1 MATSDSDTDFESA
14 DEEMVGRGGSLK
26 KDIKTTYWTPST
38 VDSESDD
45 DTEYVQQTPYNS
57 SNWRKRSEAFRKT
70 TISNVVTGQETSVG
84 DKDDKI
90 DSGVKVE
97 GDVRIAESVETF
109 NNQEDASKSRKLP
122 LSTSEISVKDKNI
135 EFMAENNTVV
145 KSDDAMP
152 KVEATEAEKTS
163 EITQQRNLP
172 HRLGTKKLAIRIIKD
187 SDNKSTENQCLSECL
202 NERSESMSKDTECGL
217 QKDKN
222 QPADDQSKP
231 TSINDLSE
239 MDIPEELKSNKKFKE
254 VFQLEG
260 WEDLENDIELP
271 DELTEEKLEPV
282 LEKLSLANKEPE
294 SSLENWNTWG
304 NWGITSLLNTA
315 TASVSTLTTHVS
327 QGLTLLEGT
336 IGLQDAKELTEIKQ
350 DETATLDGTELE
362 TQEKENQSYSAF
374 GFGNLLSGVS
384 SITKLVESTGSK
396 VMTGGLDTLEAIG
409 KKTMEVL
416 QEGDPGLKKKR
427 AFFINEPE
435 KPNLSQILREAKEK
449 AETEQKTIE
458 ERQLARKVHFE
469 SLFDDY
475 QGLVHLEAL
484 EILSKQS
491 NMKIQQY
498 LIELDTNE
506 LTSVQ
511 ETLEEIKQLCN
522 LNDVDDENNK
532 DLKDRLEDACHDLG
546 VDITY
551 EKLYSVW
558 TETENYLASSTHT
571 DQEIFQNAIS
581 TLAQFTAFSIER
593 FHKTAELLL
602 IKERRSTVNEA
613 DALVQLTNILSD
625 QISILANSFCDT
637 LHQFSETVE
646 KPNNIEAN
654 LERISSEACNA
665 NSYIQDAFKLLIPIL
680 QVGAI

>member
-1 MATSDSDTDFESA
+1 MVTSDSDTDFESA
-14 DEEMVGRGGSLK
+14 DEGRNRPLNK
-26 KDIKTTYWTPST
+26 NTRMTYWTSPT

-45 DTEYVQQTPYNS
+45 DTEYVQQTPYKS
-57 SNWRKRSEAFRKT
+57 SNWQRRKT
-70 TISNVVTGQETSVG
+70 MQSNVITSQEILVG

-90 DSGVKVE
+90 DSDVKGE
-97 GDVRIAESVETF
+97 GDIHIAKSVETF
-109 NNQEDASKSRKLP
+109 NKQKDTSSIESKKSP
-122 LSTSEISVKDKNI
+122 FSTSAILVKDKKA
-135 EFMAENNTVV
+135 EFIMDNSTVV
-145 KSDDAMP
+145 ESTK
-152 KVEATEAEKTS
+152 AEKVS
-163 EITQQRNLP
+163 ERTQQRNLS
-172 HRLGTKKLAIRIIKD
+172 HQLGTRKSATRITKD
-187 SDNKSTENQCLSECL
+187 SDNENIETQCLAECS
-202 NERSESMSKDTECGL
+202 NKRSLESMSKDSECGL
-217 QKDKN
+217 QKNKN
-222 QPADDQSKP
+222 QPTDNQSKA
-231 TSINDLSE
+231 TEI
-239 MDIPEELKSNKKFKE
+239 
-254 VFQLEG
+254 FQPEG
-260 WEDLENDIELP
+260 WEGLENDIELP
-271 DELTEEKLEPV
+271 DDLKEEELEPV
-282 LEKLSLANKEPE
+282 LERLSLASKETE
-294 SSLENWNTWG
+294 NSLGNWSSWG
-304 NWGITSLLNTA
+304 NWDVTSFFNTA
-315 TASVSTLTTHVS
+315 TSTLTTHVS
-327 QGLTLLEGT
+327 QGLTLLEDT
-336 IGLQDAKELTEIKQ
+336 IGMQDPRELAEIEQ
-350 DETATLDGTELE
+350 DKTAILDDAVLE
-362 TQEKENQSYSAF
+362 TQEKEIQSYSTF
-374 GFGNLLSGVS
+374 GFGNLISGVS
-384 SITKLVESTGSK
+384 SITKLVESTGKEFTNK

-416 QEGDPGLKKKR
+416 QDGDPGLKKKR
-427 AFFINEPE
+427 AFFMNEPE

-449 AETEQKTIE
+449 AESEQKTIE
-458 ERQLARKVHFE
+458 ERQLARKIHFE

-498 LIELDTNE
+498 LIELDANE

-522 LNDVDDENNK
+522 LNDIDDEDDKNNK
-532 DLKDRLEDACHDLG
+532 DLKNKLENACHDLG
-546 VDITY
+546 VDISY

-558 TETENYLASSTHT
+558 IETNNYLASSSTYT

-625 QISILANSFCDT
+625 QINLLANSFYDT
-637 LHQFSETVE
+637 LHQFAETAE

-654 LERISSEACNA
+654 LERILSEASNA

>member
-1 MATSDSDTDFESA
+1 MVTSDSDTDFESA
-14 DEEMVGRGGSLK
+14 DEELGRGSPK
-26 KDIKTTYWTPST
+26 KNIQTTYWTSTT

-45 DTEYVQQTPYNS
+45 DTEFVQHTPYKS
-57 SNWRKRSEAFRKT
+57 SNWRKRPETFRKIT
-70 TISNVVTGQETSVG
+70 TPIGVTGQETVVD
-84 DKDDKI
+84 DKHNKI

-97 GDVRIAESVETF
+97 SDTRLAESVESF
-109 NNQEDASKSRKLP
+109 KDQEDSSPITSKKSP
-122 LSTSEISVKDKNI
+122 LSTSAISVKDKKT
-135 EFMAENNTVV
+135 EFMAESNTIK

-152 KVEATEAEKTS
+152 KVETTKAEKAS
-163 EITQQRNLP
+163 EIMQQQNLS
-172 HRLGTKKLAIRIIKD
+172 HRLGTKKLATRITKD
-187 SDNKSTENQCLSECL
+187 NDNKSTEDQCLSECL
-202 NERSESMSKDTECGL
+202 NERSQSGEDTECGL
-217 QKDKN
+217 QKDQN
-222 QPADDQSKP
+222 QPKDDQSKS
-231 TSINDLSE
+231 TGINDLSE
-239 MDIPEELKSNKKFKE
+239 MDMPEELKSNKKFKE
-254 VFQLEG
+254 VFQPEG
-260 WEDLENDIELP
+260 WEGLDNDIELP
-271 DELTEEKLEPV
+271 DLTEEKLEPI
-282 LEKLSLANKEPE
+282 LEKLSLTSKESE
-294 SSLENWNTWG
+294 SALGNWSSWG
-304 NWGITSLLNTA
+304 NWGVTSLLNTA

-336 IGLQDAKELTEIKQ
+336 IGIQDPKELTEINQ
-350 DETATLDGTELE
+350 DETATLDDTES
-362 TQEKENQSYSAF
+362 QEKENQSYSAF
-374 GFGNLLSGVS
+374 GFGNLISGVS

-427 AFFINEPE
+427 AFFMTEPE

-498 LIELDTNE
+498 LIELDANE

-522 LNDVDDENNK
+522 LNDADDEDEKDNK
-532 DLKDRLEDACHDLG
+532 DLKSRLEDACSDLS

-551 EKLYSVW
+551 EKLYDIW
-558 TETENYLASSTHT
+558 TETKIYLVSTHT

-625 QISILANSFCDT
+625 QISVLANLFYDG
-637 LHQFSETVE
+637 LQKFAETTE

>member
-1 MATSDSDTDFESA
+1 MVTSDSDTDFESA
-14 DEEMVGRGGSLK
+14 DEELGRGGSPK
-26 KDIKTTYWTPST
+26 KDIRTTYWTPST

-45 DTEYVQQTPYNS
+45 DTEFVQHAPYKS
-57 SNWRKRSEAFRKT
+57 SNWRRRPDTFRKT
-70 TISNVVTGQETSVG
+70 TTPIGVIGQETAV
-84 DKDDKI
+84 DDKH
-90 DSGVKVE
+90 DKSVKVE
-97 GDVRIAESVETF
+97 CDIRIAESVESS
-109 NNQEDASKSRKLP
+109 NNQDQEDTSPITSKKSP
-122 LSTSEISVKDKNI
+122 LSTSAISVKDKNT
-135 EFMAENNTVV
+135 EFMAESSTVI

-152 KVEATEAEKTS
+152 KVEATKTGKAS
-163 EITQQRNLP
+163 EIMQQRNLS
-172 HRLGTKKLAIRIIKD
+172 HRLDTKKLATRITKD
-187 SDNKSTENQCLSECL
+187 SENKSTEDQCLSECL
-202 NERSESMSKDTECGL
+202 NKRSQSGEDTECGL

-222 QPADDQSKP
+222 QPEDDHSKS
-231 TSINDLSE
+231 T
-239 MDIPEELKSNKKFKE
+239 E
-254 VFQLEG
+254 VFQPEG
-260 WEDLENDIELP
+260 WEGLGNDIELP

-282 LEKLSLANKEPE
+282 LERLALANKESE
-294 SSLENWNTWG
+294 SSLGNWSSWG
-304 NWGITSLLNTA
+304 NWGVTSLLNTA

-336 IGLQDAKELTEIKQ
+336 IGMQDSKELTEIKQ
-350 DETATLDGTELE
+350 DETATLDSAES
-362 TQEKENQSYSAF
+362 QEKENQSYSAF
-374 GFGNLLSGVS
+374 GFGNLMSGVS

-427 AFFINEPE
+427 AFFMNEPE

-498 LIELDTNE
+498 LIELDANE

-522 LNDVDDENNK
+522 LNDADDEDDKDNK
-532 DLKDRLEDACHDLG
+532 DLKDRLENACRDLS

-551 EKLYSVW
+551 EKLYNVW
-558 TETENYLASSTHT
+558 TETKNYLASTHT

-625 QISILANSFCDT
+625 QISVLANLFYDA
-637 LHQFSETVE
+637 LQKFAETME

-665 NSYIQDAFKLLIPIL
+665 NSYIQDAFKLLISIL